1 MTRRPVRVLVWLR
14 TADHQDVT
22 EKYQLT
28 SQGLAGTAGLVG
40 SELIRSLDDPASYV
54 VVSEWESMDAFMTWE
69 QGPDHRDATAP
80 LRHFQDRARDGGTYG
95 VYEVTAAL

>member
-1 MTRRPVRVLVWLR
+1 MRRRVRVLVWLR

-22 EKYQLT
+22 ETYQRT

-54 VVSEWESMDAFMTWE
+54 VVSEWESMDAFSTWE
-69 QGPDHRDATAP
+69 QGPAHREATTP
-80 LRHFQDRARDGGTYG
+80 LRHFQDRVRAGGPYG
-95 VYEVTAAL
+95 VYEVTAAF